1 MPVRPPRASTS
12 GAVDPFDAALR
23 PPPDETPEEREAR
36 LAREEEARRVS
47 AEIDAEIKAERQ
59 AKKKKRIVRLLLL
72 GQSESGKSTT
82 LRQFQRLYT
91 PTAFREERILWR
103 AVIQLNVVRSMRTI
117 LDAVHHEL
125 VATAALA
132 PAHKSRS
139 MPSRPRHG
147 PSYSNDFGVRHPSIP
162 GQRRRTPG
170 STIDGAVAE
179 FSSPGAGPS
188 HAAYDSN
195 AAAGPSH
202 PPLPGNHGYPIAP
215 PAYPHVPSV
224 PLNVDSGPESD
235 FELSDPEADDT
246 LGSFKSTISLTAN
259 HLETLRARLDPLRH
273 VERLLVA
280 KLVPPNEDE
289 ATRLG
294 GPTLAG
300 QEIVVRPGQEVYVRP
315 GAGWRGAL
323 ARARVLYPSGR
334 NASGTGSSG
343 GSIGSG
349 GSSNNSGNGPHG
361 ITRRTS
367 SSGSGGGLAAS
378 ISGFVH
384 HTKSISGHPRQHP
397 ELPSHTQQSP
407 SRKSKA
413 GHQRQPTDVYASQAG
428 RPSESDRRS
437 QPSQSDRRSQPGRQ
451 RSERSR
457 PSSVGNI
464 GSESPDQAQ
473 EVLYAC
479 RRDMIQLWLDPD
491 VRTILRRR
499 KIRLE
504 DAPGFFLN
512 DLERITSLR
521 YIPTDEDVL
530 KARLKT
536 VGVSEYKFEMEVA
549 AKDTPSEWRI
559 VDVGGSRSQLVT
571 LICPAATWAP
581 FFDDVEA
588 IIFLA
593 PISAFDQ
600 VLVEDKNVNRLEDS
614 VLLWKAVCQNKL
626 LANVDLVLFLNK
638 CDILE
643 AKLNS
648 GIRFAKYVRSYGD
661 RENSFSAVSK
671 YLQSKFTAIH
681 REYSPPTRKFYAFC
695 TSVTDTQTTSGIIAS
710 VRDMVIRQHL
720 KQSKLM

>member
-1 MPVRPPRASTS
+1 MPARPRASTS
-12 GAVDPFDAALR
+12 GGVDAFDAALR
-23 PPPDETPEEREAR
+23 PPPNETPEEREAR

-125 VATAALA
+125 ATAVFV

-147 PSYSNDFGVRHPSIP
+147 PAQSNDFGIRHPSIP
-162 GQRRRTPG
+162 GHRKRTSVPALDAAAAAF
-170 STIDGAVAE
+170 TT
-179 FSSPGAGPS
+179 PGAGPS
-188 HAAYDSN
+188 HVANYSN
-195 AAAGPSH
+195 VAGPSNASF
-202 PPLPGNHGYPIAP
+202 PNDYEFLGAP
-215 PAYPHVPSV
+215 PTYDRAPRPHHGME
-224 PLNVDSGPESD
+224 SGPESD
-235 FELSDPEADDT
+235 FELSEPEAEET
-246 LGSFKSTISLTAN
+246 LYSFNSSLTLTAAP
-259 HLETLRARLDPLRH
+259 LETLRARLEPLRH
-273 VERLLVA
+273 VERMLVA

-289 ATRLG
+289 ATRLC
-294 GPTLAG
+294 GPNRAG
-300 QEIVVRPGQEVYVRP
+300 QEIVVRPGQEVFVRP
-315 GAGWRGAL
+315 GMGWRGAL
-323 ARARVLYPSGR
+323 AKARVLYPSGR
-334 NASGTGSSG
+334 SASGTSSG
-343 GSIGSG
+343 GSAGSG
-349 GSSNNSGNGPHG
+349 GSSSYSGDRTNGG
-361 ITRRTS
+361 RRTS
-367 SSGSGGGLAAS
+367 TSGSGGIAAS

-384 HTKSISGHPRQHP
+384 HTRSISGHPRSHADA
-397 ELPSHTQQSP
+397 SHTQHTSSPHNGTP
-407 SRKSKA
+407 SR
-413 GHQRQPTDVYASQAG
+413 H
-428 RPSESDRRS
+428 
-437 QPSQSDRRSQPGRQ
+437 PSQHQSQGSPHRVGPSASKSGRQ
-451 RSERSR
+451 RSR

-464 GSESPDQAQ
+464 GLESPDEAQ
-473 EVLYAC
+473 EVLHSC
-479 RRDMIQLWLDPD
+479 RRDMITLWLDPD
-491 VRTILRRR
+491 VRTILRKR

-504 DAPGFFLN
+504 DSPGFFLN
-512 DLERITSLR
+512 DLERVTSLR
-521 YIPTDEDVL
+521 YMPTDEDVL

-536 VGVSEYKFEMEVA
+536 VGVSEYKFEMEVS

-559 VDVGGSRSQLVT
+559 VDVGGSRT
-571 LICPAATWAP
+571 TWAP

-600 VLVEDKNVNRLEDS
+600 VLVEDKTVNRLEDS
-614 VLLWKAVCQNKL
+614 VLLWKAVCSNKL
-626 LANVDLVLFLNK
+626 LANVDVVLFLNK

-648 GIRFAKYVRSYGD
+648 GIRFSKYVRSYSD
-661 RENSFSAVSK
+661 RENTLEDVSK
-671 YLQSKFTAIH
+671 YLRSKFSAIH
-681 REYSPPTRKFYAFC
+681 REYSPSPRKFYAFC